1 MKRIVSTLALAMGML
16 ASSAF
21 AATTTYRA
29 VASGPGEATPNPSPG
44 YSIATIVIDDVAGT
58 MQVTSPFQ
66 DLLGSTTGAHIH
78 CCTAA
83 PFTGAA
89 AIATPFNDFPVG
101 IMDGS
106 YSHLFDLN
114 NAATYSAAFYTAAGG
129 TVDAARDTLLAGI
142 GAHEAYLNIHT
153 TVYPGGEIRGF
164 LVAMPVPEPSQ
175 YAMLGLGLA
184 GVAFMARRR
193 KPK

>member
-1 MKRIVSTLALAMGML
+1 MKRIVSSLALAMGML

-29 VASGPGEATPNPSPG
+29 VASGPSEVTPNASPG
-44 YSIATIVIDDVAGT
+44 YTIATIVIDDTAGT

-66 DLLGSTTGAHIH
+66 DLLGTTTGAHIH

-83 PFTGAA
+83 PFVGGAGV
-89 AIATPFNDFPVG
+89 ATPFTDFPLGV
-101 IMDGS
+101 MDGT

-114 NAATYSAAFYTAAGG
+114 NAASYSAAFYTAAGS
-129 TVDAARDTLLAGI
+129 TVDGARDTLLAGI

-153 TVYPGGEIRGF
+153 NLYPGGEIRGF

-184 GVAFMARRR
+184 GVAFMVRR
-193 KPK
+193 KKAK